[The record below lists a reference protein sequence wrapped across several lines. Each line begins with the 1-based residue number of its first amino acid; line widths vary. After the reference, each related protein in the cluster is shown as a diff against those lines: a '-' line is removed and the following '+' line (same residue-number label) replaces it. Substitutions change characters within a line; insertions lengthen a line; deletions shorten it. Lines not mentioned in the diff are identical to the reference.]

1 MIIFKPKLKAKFFQL
16 NLAPAVLE
24 MDVSPLWSFL
34 FFFMLLNLALSS
46 SCGGVQNFV
55 AFIQDQWPTLRP
67 HRLKVLLAVDFSFF
81 VCGLAMT
88 FNGGLYL
95 FNIFDL
101 RLVASL
107 GCPILTLVSFSY
119 LFLLLVLKYKY
130 GMTLVV
136 EYLG

>member
-1 MIIFKPKLKAKFFQL
+1 MH
-16 NLAPAVLE
+16 
-24 MDVSPLWSFL
+24 VSPLWSFL

-55 AFIQDQWPTLRP
+55 AFIQDQWPSLRP

-81 VCGLAMT
+81 FCGLAMT

-107 GCPILTLVSFSY
+107 G
-119 LFLLLVLKYKY
+119 
-130 GMTLVV
+130 
-136 EYLG
+136 